1 MTNLT
6 PKPKKT
12 NIIVSGARKG
22 LKVGASFF
30 DKMFP
35 SLGKALNRLSDQD
48 KKQTDNIKTLQKE
61 SILLDSSE
69 QQLENTNHLISLSI
83 EQQNEQISILEH
95 ILAKLK
101 ENNPSD
107 NGAGK
112 PPPNKTPPAIV
123 PPKIPNAT
131 PVITSQKS
139 SSSSALRT
147 VLPVAAGV
155 GVGSAMVAPS
165 IAKTVAPTT
174 TVLPSNTPTPEQPP
188 VPMINVPTS
197 PTQAQ
202 PPSAT
207 PQQTNLPQMPTATPE
222 QPQAQ
227 QTPSAI
233 QQTPEQPQ
241 AQQTPSAI
249 QQTPEQPQA
258 QQTPSAIQQT
268 PVSDVVGKVM
278 STIRGRE
285 SRGDYTILNKSGSSA
300 SGAYQ
305 FIDGTWRSLAKKYNI
320 GTEYSRAYLAPPNI
334 QDAVAA
340 RYVEEILKANG
351 GDVSKVPV
359 VWYSG
364 NPNGSGVPV
373 DVMAK
378 YKSKWM
384 SDFND
389 NSNVS
394 NNSQMIPNNQTTGAT
409 LNKTS
414 TTTEAKDMADSSGQQ
429 NVNIQQRISASLNPT
444 NTQMTSNDDGN
455 DLSFNYRLLKNT
467 FPQYSNLL
475 AA

>member
-249 QQTPEQPQA
+249 QQTP
-258 QQTPSAIQQT
+258 
-268 PVSDVVGKVM
+268 VSDVVGKVM

>member
-61 SILLDSSE
+61 SILLDSSA

-241 AQQTPSAI
+241 AQQTS
-249 QQTPEQPQA
+249 
-258 QQTPSAIQQT
+258 SAIQQT

>member
-241 AQQTPSAI
+241 AQQTS
-249 QQTPEQPQA
+249 
-258 QQTPSAIQQT
+258 SAIQQT